1 MVRYHLG
8 TNIKKE
14 NKIFEIP
21 SIEDA
26 KTSDSLQTIDNFTMK
41 FSNEQELIKYLIKN
55 NIYTK
60 GEDKKMY
67 VVYTFRKSDKKL
79 PVIYSDSKKYMSTEY
94 LRYILKNLANDI
106 VFLEKLAN
114 HFDAGKSSFNPQ
126 KINVQVLRGY
136 VNEVRFSSTKEP
148 FYSQRVYD
156 TLEDIFLKAIINRIN
171 NQTGEVDINYRGLRD
186 LALFV
191 KKYIDAL
198 IIRETKIED
207 RTDEIRR
214 FEYNENY
221 DEPDFPPNSEEEDM
235 YLTYLE
241 NLQDE
246 EPDYISSEHKT
257 R

>member
-8 TNIKKE
+8 TNVRKE
-14 NKIFEIP
+14 NKKFSIP
-21 SIEDA
+21 FIEDS
-26 KTSDSLQTIDNFTMK
+26 KISDSLNTIDNFTMK
-41 FSNEQELIKYLIKN
+41 FLNEQALIKYLIEH

-60 GEDKKMY
+60 GEDKKIY
-67 VVYTFRKSDKKL
+67 VVYTYNKSDKKL
-79 PVIYSDSKKYMSTEY
+79 PALYSDSKKYMSTEY
-94 LRYILKNLANDI
+94 LRYTLKQLAGDI

-114 HFDAGKSSFNPQ
+114 HFDIGKSNFNPQ

-156 TLEDIFLKAIINRIN
+156 TLEDIFLKAIINKIN
-171 NQTGEVDINYRGLRD
+171 KQTGEVDINYRGLRD

-191 KKYIDAL
+191 KKYVDSL
-198 IIRETKIED
+198 IIKEIKDNSE
-207 RTDEIRR
+207 EIRR

-221 DEPDFPPNSEEEDM
+221 DEPSFPPNSEEEDM
-235 YLTYLE
+235 YLEYLE

-246 EPDYISSEHKT
+246 EPDYISSKHKT